1 MSEGKNLVNKVVS
14 KGTKGK
20 TPSFGKSKVPSFGK
34 TKTPKVVGKKVPVI
48 KENDSAV
55 QKVLKNML

>member
-14 KGTKGK
+14 KTTKVK
-20 TPSFGKSKVPSFGK
+20 TPTFGKAKVPKFGK